1 MSHLSSAMIIT
12 HRSFTL
18 QKSSRETL
26 QKMVYFEH
34 KLGDISLGGEI
45 QNSME
50 MINEKLLEKWVF
62 VFQKY
67 DNF

>member
-1 MSHLSSAMIIT
+1 MLD
-12 HRSFTL
+12 
-18 QKSSRETL
+18 KNVPGETL

-34 KLGDISLGGEI
+34 KLGDISFG
-45 QNSME
+45 SMK